1 MMIYGTDPEAR
12 NVFVVQN
19 GVRQEHILAFDP
31 ITGETIQY
39 VQVAVERPL
48 FQWLLERLGFTLD
61 PDFLLPTRGLLTH
74 QNGKALIRHYFM
86 RPPFHLEYVNRS

>member
-19 GVRQEHILAFDP
+19 GVRQEHVLAFDP

-39 VQVAVERPL
+39 MQVAIEHPL
-48 FQWLLERLGFTLD
+48 LQWLLERLGFTLH
-61 PDFLLPTRGLLTH
+61 PDFLFFAPGLRVGRNDELLT
-74 QNGKALIRHYFM
+74 RHYFM
-86 RPPFHLEYVNRS
+86 RPPFRLEYKNRP

>member
-1 MMIYGTDPEAR
+1 MIYGTDPEAR

-31 ITGETIQY
+31 ITRETIQCM
-39 VQVAVERPL
+39 QVAVERPL
-48 FQWLLERLGFTLD
+48 LQWLLERLGFTLH
-61 PDFLLPTRGLLTH
+61 PDFLFFARGPQVGRNNELLT
-74 QNGKALIRHYFM
+74 KHYFM